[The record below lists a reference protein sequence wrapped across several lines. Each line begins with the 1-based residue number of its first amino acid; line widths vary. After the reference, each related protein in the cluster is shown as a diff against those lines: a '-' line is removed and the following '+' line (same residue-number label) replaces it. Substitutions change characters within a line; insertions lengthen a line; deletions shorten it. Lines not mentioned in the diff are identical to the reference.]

1 MTGWAVELSV
11 IVLMALL
18 NGFFAAAEI
27 AILTARRGRLEL
39 WSAEGDGASAV
50 ALSLARDADRFLPTV
65 QVGMTLIS
73 TFASAFAGANLAD
86 PLAVWLGQLP
96 VAWIAERRV
105 GLALTVVVCGISFL
119 QLIVGELVP

>member
-27 AILTARRGRLEL
+27 AILTARRGRLEQ
-39 WSAEGDGASAV
+39 WAAEGDGASAV

-73 TFASAFAGANLAD
+73 TFASAFAGAKLAD

-96 VAWIAERRV
+96 VAWIA
-105 GLALTVVVCGISFL
+105 
-119 QLIVGELVP
+119 